1 MNSLFSSLSEHSK
14 FFQRRQVIH
23 KKYKQFAGMRNALL
37 NLSLWFL
44 PAALAAAPA
53 AAAERIYASY
63 AVLERSISV
72 SALEAYAKQGKI
84 DEDLA
89 VYLQYVPPEQREQLR
104 EALLAR
110 ADISAVTISQFLYTP
125 QGEVALD
132 RLGQVI
138 QTGSRQPGR
147 YAIRAALILAA
158 SEPEGL
164 TLLNF
169 LRKFPTDGIRVDLA
183 RAQQIAADLQ
193 QIINQT
199 NKAIALVEQTA
210 IAQASSNPA
219 IAPLS
224 ASASGIALPSDLS
237 RKGTLSWKTISIEFS
252 DSASASSTG
261 DRAFPA
267 DIYLPEGS
275 PQPMPLVVISH
286 GLGSDRGT
294 FKYLAEHLAS
304 HGFAVAVP
312 QHPGSDAKQL
322 QALMN
327 GVASQAAEPREFL
340 DRPLDVKLLLD
351 RLAVLD
357 RSDPSFTGRLNLQQV
372 GVLGQSFGGYTSLAL
387 AGATLDFPQLQA
399 DCANVSAS
407 WNISLL
413 LQCSALKLPP
423 AQYDLQDERIKAA
436 IAINP
441 ITSSVFGPKSL
452 SQIKIPVM
460 LISSGADTI
469 APALPEQIQPFTWL
483 TAINKYLVVIKG
495 GTHFSFLSE
504 ADSGGGV
511 WPIPSQAV
519 GPSPALARRYLDT
532 LSLAFFKTYLLG
544 QSQYRP
550 YLQASYVK
558 AISQEPLPVSLIQS
572 LTRAQIEKALK
583 GR

>member
-1 MNSLFSSLSEHSK
+1 MNDLFSSLSEHSK
-14 FFQRRQVIH
+14 FILRRQVIR
-23 KKYKQFAGMRNALL
+23 KSGKQFAGMSNALL

-44 PAALAAAPA
+44 AAAPA
-53 AAAERIYASY
+53 VAAERIYASY

-72 SALEAYAKQGKI
+72 AALEAYAKQGKI

-89 VYLQYVPPEQREQLR
+89 VYLQYVPPERRSQLR

-110 ADISAVTISQFLYTP
+110 ADISPVTISQFLYSP
-125 QGEVALD
+125 QGEVALA

-138 QTGSRQPGR
+138 QTGSRQPGL

-158 SEPEGL
+158 SEPDGL
-164 TLLNF
+164 TLLNV
-169 LRKFPTDGIRVDLA
+169 LRKFPTHGIRVDLE
-183 RAQQIAADLQ
+183 RAQQIAGDLQ
-193 QIINQT
+193 QILNQT
-199 NKAIALVEQTA
+199 NQAIALVERTA
-210 IAQASSNPA
+210 LSEASKPA
-219 IAPLS
+219 IAPLG
-224 ASASGIALPSDLS
+224 AGASGIAVPPDLS
-237 RKGTLSWKTISIEFS
+237 RSGTLTWKTISIEFS
-252 DSASASSTG
+252 DGDRSSLNG
-261 DRAFPA
+261 IRAFPA
-267 DIYLPEGS
+267 DIYLPQGN
-275 PQPMPLVVISH
+275 PQPVPLIVISH

-327 GVASQAAEPREFL
+327 GVASEAAEPREFV
-340 DRPLDVKLLLD
+340 DRPLDVKHLLD
-351 RLAVLD
+351 RLAILD
-357 RSDPSFTGRLNLQQV
+357 KSDPAFAGRLNLQQV

-387 AGATLDFPQLQA
+387 AGAALDFQQLQK

-413 LQCSALKLPP
+413 LQCRALQLPP
-423 AQYDLQDERIKAA
+423 AQYDLKDERIKAA

-441 ITSSVFGPKSL
+441 VASSVFGPKSL
-452 SQIKIPVM
+452 SQIKVPVM
-460 LISSGADTI
+460 LIASAADTV

-483 TAINKYLVVIKG
+483 RATDKYLVLMKG

-519 GPSPALARRYLDT
+519 GPSPALARRYLDA

-544 QSQYRP
+544 QSEYRP

-558 AISQEPLPVSLIQS
+558 AISQPLLPLSLTQS
-572 LTRAQIEKALK
+572 LTRAQIEQLLK